1 LGRGPEQVDVS
12 QPTNAQSATIFGIE
26 AAVQQSLTF
35 LPKPFDG
42 LGVNVNGT
50 FIDSN
55 LDVLTTAGPRRLGFF
70 FQPRWAWNATVFYE
84 NGPVEAR
91 LAYNYTGNFLETINQ
106 TIPGADQFWKWRGT
120 MDAQVRFRV
129 TPNIDLFV
137 EGENLTNS
145 RRIELTGP
153 NRDLLQESAQFGR
166 AFSLG
171 ASVVF

>member
-1 LGRGPEQVDVS
+1 MS
-12 QPTNAQSATIFGIE
+12 TATWK
-26 AAVQQSLTF
+26 S
-35 LPKPFDG
+35 
-42 LGVNVNGT
+42 
-50 FIDSN
+50 
-55 LDVLTTAGPRRLGFF
+55 LTTAGTRSLGFF
-70 FQPRWAWNATVFYE
+70 LQPRLAWNATALYE
-84 NGPVEAR
+84 NRPVEAR

-120 MDAQVRFRV
+120 MDAQVRVRV

-153 NRDLLQESAQFGR
+153 NRDPLQESAQVGR
-166 AFSLG
+166 AYSIG

>member
-1 LGRGPEQVDVS
+1 
-12 QPTNAQSATIFGIE
+12 
-26 AAVQQSLTF
+26 
-35 LPKPFDG
+35 
-42 LGVNVNGT
+42 
-50 FIDSN
+50 
-55 LDVLTTAGPRRLGFF
+55 
-70 FQPRWAWNATVFYE
+70 
-84 NGPVEAR
+84 
-91 LAYNYTGNFLETINQ
+91 
-106 TIPGADQFWKWRGT
+106 